1 MIKKAYLGVYFAHL
15 GVLVA
20 PFYNLIAWQLKRRFM
35 VLFRFVRGLPGYMTA
50 ARCLG
55 MNTGIK
61 PPLFTGV
68 VFFLICRGSIAQQA
82 TATRSGLFSRVKPTE
97 IATSIYIQSETC
109 FSENSHQIWS
119 KIRNFSFWFIA
130 PKMEGRGVSKN
141 SAILAAKNFY

>member
-20 PFYNLIAWQLKRRFM
+20 PCYNLYIVTVKTALCDLISICSRSSWF
-35 VLFRFVRGLPGYMTA
+35 YMTA

-61 PPLFTGV
+61 NTLLFTGV

-82 TATRSGLFSRVKPTE
+82 AATRSRSVFQGKT
-97 IATSIYIQSETC
+97 
-109 FSENSHQIWS
+109 N
-119 KIRNFSFWFIA
+119 RNCNFHLY
-130 PKMEGRGVSKN
+130 PK
-141 SAILAAKNFY
+141 